1 MCKVCGPIVGT
12 SNSKDRFDRW
22 IRLRIASSSSQL
34 RTEKIVILSFRI
46 GVEIQNIQERSQW
59 RFTQPLLIL
68 LQTDLQCCLDFE
80 HIVNLIVMRVFYL
93 FICFCCLFL
102 TTSLIICHANL
113 SVRSRMTTYHTHAF
127 DHLQRFSIKSQN
139 HICTQRLTYQNEA
152 SYDDPFMNLDDIF
165 LLQWYC
171 CLRKGWWFCLFY
183 KEPCAAIAVH
193 RRIYNCCGGSWP
205 KYKTS
210 QEQVSLS
217 HAIYKNT

>member
-1 MCKVCGPIVGT
+1 MWPYCGHFQLQRPFRPLDQTENCFIQFTIENWEDCHFKFQNRSWDPKHTREIPMKIHTAPPDSVT
-12 SNSKDRFDRW
+12 DWPTMLS
-22 IRLRIASSSSQL
+22 RLWAHSQSHRNARI
-34 RTEKIVILSFRI
+34 
-46 GVEIQNIQERSQW
+46 
-59 RFTQPLLIL
+59 
-68 LQTDLQCCLDFE
+68 
-80 HIVNLIVMRVFYL
+80 L
-93 FICFCCLFL
+93 FIYFCCLFL
-102 TTSLIICHANL
+102 TTSLIICHVNL

>member
-80 HIVNLIVMRVFYL
+80 HIVNIIVMRVFYL

-127 DHLQRFSIKSQN
+127 DHHQRFSIKSQN
-139 HICTQRLTYQNEA
+139 HIDLHTKIDISKWSKLWWSIYESRWYICFSGAVAWERDGDFVCSTR
-152 SYDDPFMNLDDIF
+152 NLV
-165 LLQWYC
+165 Q
-171 CLRKGWWFCLFY
+171 
-183 KEPCAAIAVH
+183 
-193 RRIYNCCGGSWP
+193 
-205 KYKTS
+205 
-210 QEQVSLS
+210 Q
-217 HAIYKNT
+217 